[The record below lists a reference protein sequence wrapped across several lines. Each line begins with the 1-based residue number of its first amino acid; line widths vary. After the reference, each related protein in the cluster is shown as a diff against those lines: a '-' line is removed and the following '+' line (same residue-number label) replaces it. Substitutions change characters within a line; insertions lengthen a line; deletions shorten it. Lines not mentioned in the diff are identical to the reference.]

1 MHNELLNVVIDGIGD
16 ENILRI
22 IFVSIVP
29 WILSSISHFQN
40 IEWVIDK
47 IVKRTDKKIL
57 VKRIDGE
64 KHLGCFFKIIKY
76 YSMGLLMF
84 PFFLGIYLGVVENIV
99 FCINIAQ
106 QKIIYIIIYILVMA
120 ILLLIANKI
129 LKKHSWIYNISC
141 YIIIVMLIGVGIELA
156 IYYRYKNIN
165 ILLGAII
172 FHTAALAIYICK
184 IDLNHFTVCWQIRY
198 SKYLCITLLMIII
211 AFNFYKPSFWKID
224 KNSALDFSFFL
235 WVITTFI
242 EYLYIWT
249 HYEEAYGYI
258 FINTTKENYKTTD
271 NIVRYSNKIEYKGQN
286 GEKHLIDEGDILQF
300 KYEIRKRW
308 FGKSSKNFIVHFNTE
323 KNEEKYNGYAIKN
336 HWIYLWKFEEKKKK
350 VVIVKED
357 EVDKID
363 EI

>member
-198 SKYLCITLLMIII
+198 
-211 AFNFYKPSFWKID
+211 D
-224 KNSALDFSFFL
+224 
-235 WVITTFI
+235 
-242 EYLYIWT
+242 
-249 HYEEAYGYI
+249 
-258 FINTTKENYKTTD
+258 
-271 NIVRYSNKIEYKGQN
+271 
-286 GEKHLIDEGDILQF
+286 
-300 KYEIRKRW
+300 
-308 FGKSSKNFIVHFNTE
+308 
-323 KNEEKYNGYAIKN
+323 
-336 HWIYLWKFEEKKKK
+336 
-350 VVIVKED
+350 
-357 EVDKID
+357 
-363 EI
+363 

>member
-1 MHNELLNVVIDGIGD
+1 MRNELLNVVIDGIGD

-106 QKIIYIIIYILVMA
+106 QKIIYVLVMA

-211 AFNFYKPSFWKID
+211 AFNFYKPSVWKID
-224 KNSALDFSFFL
+224 ENSALDFSFF
-235 WVITTFI
+235 FM
-242 EYLYIWT
+242 
-249 HYEEAYGYI
+249 GY
-258 FINTTKENYKTTD
+258 NYF
-271 NIVRYSNKIEYKGQN
+271 Y
-286 GEKHLIDEGDILQF
+286 
-300 KYEIRKRW
+300 
-308 FGKSSKNFIVHFNTE
+308 
-323 KNEEKYNGYAIKN
+323 
-336 HWIYLWKFEEKKKK
+336 
-350 VVIVKED
+350 
-357 EVDKID
+357 
-363 EI
+363 